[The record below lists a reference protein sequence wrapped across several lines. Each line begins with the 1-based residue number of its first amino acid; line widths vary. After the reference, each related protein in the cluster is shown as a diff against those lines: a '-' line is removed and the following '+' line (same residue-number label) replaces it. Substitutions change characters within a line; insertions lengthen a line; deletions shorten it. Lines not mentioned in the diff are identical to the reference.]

1 MHDVCNMQGLA
12 LIQFAGGL
20 FMFMGFV
27 LFVNRW
33 NPLNGGAG
41 ALGMLIA
48 ATNSAAIA
56 WGMDGAL
63 VPRGWHVF
71 SGMFVLTALH
81 LIFFPNPMLTSA
93 MLLEKE
99 KAKAAKKK

>member
-1 MHDVCNMQGLA
+1 
-12 LIQFAGGL
+12 
-20 FMFMGFV
+20 MFMGFI

-33 NPLNGGAG
+33 NPVNGGAG

-48 ATNSAAIA
+48 AANSAAIA
-56 WGMDGAL
+56 WSMDGAFVL
-63 VPRGWHVF
+63 RGWHVF

-81 LIFFPNPMLTSA
+81 LILFPNPMLTSA

-99 KAKAAKKK
+99 KAKAANARSRRR